1 MVNSKIKGIVKQR
14 LTRAINKYAGK
25 GSLGYYLDAP
35 SPEMDWW
42 YYQEYGT
49 GTRGEPG
56 KASGSY
62 YVIEPITGKYLKFLG
77 SDGNSV
83 FTKKVN
89 HPGIPARYSV
99 AKTLPEL
106 REFCKEVFS
115 NVNVLTGE
123 PADLDQL
130 NLECIEKAKELIYY
144 SLADNLS
151 SGREDGKLGGIA
163 PEDVFEQLVEIKKRN

>member
-1 MVNSKIKGIVKQR
+1 MVSGKIKGIVKQR
-14 LTRAINKYAGK
+14 LSKAINRYAGK
-25 GSLGYYLDAP
+25 GASSYYLDAP

-56 KASGSY
+56 KASGAY

-77 SDGNSV
+77 ADGNAV

-106 REFCKEVFS
+106 RTFCKEVFAS
-115 NVNVLTGE
+115 ADILSGE
-123 PADLDQL
+123 ADLDAL

-163 PEDVFEQLVEIKKRN
+163 PEDVFEQLVEIKKRD